1 MNHEKARRPSS
12 LCWYCANAV
21 PSDVTGCPWSRDF
34 SEVEGWDAICTDH
47 LHRNE
52 IGADSIAHGKHA
64 YLVKECPMYLPD
76 SKEYIKEHMK
86 YDEGLN
92 ALALS
97 VIKIGVI
104 DLIAAYRLYLQTA
117 YRRGDR
123 YVIIDNKLLKLHVP
137 HEKAWH
143 EFARKEVKA
152 IRKKIYRLNKAREDI
167 FPGVPKA
174 KKAISKECKRLYLR
188 MTDMRVPS
196 TERLMSAYGQYK
208 ALHNFF
214 VSDYAYHL
222 SELDPKALEEQVK
235 RQVEDE
241 LDFPQMEFIIRPKKK
256 LKGIK
261 HGTRR

>member
-34 SEVEGWDAICTDH
+34 DEVEGWEAICTDH

-104 DLIAAYRLYLQTA
+104 DLIAAYRHYLQTA

-123 YVIIDNKLLKLHVP
+123 YVIIDNIIMPLYGYTPQNGFVKFTSLNSFLKSSSM
-137 HEKAWH
+137 
-143 EFARKEVKA
+143 F
-152 IRKKIYRLNKAREDI
+152 
-167 FPGVPKA
+167 
-174 KKAISKECKRLYLR
+174 S
-188 MTDMRVPS
+188 
-196 TERLMSAYGQYK
+196 
-208 ALHNFF
+208 
-214 VSDYAYHL
+214 
-222 SELDPKALEEQVK
+222 
-235 RQVEDE
+235 
-241 LDFPQMEFIIRPKKK
+241 
-256 LKGIK
+256 
-261 HGTRR
+261 HGENSFSRSSIC